1 MKWTE
6 SGFRP
11 PLCTYRLNWARRTSW
26 GWWDDWDDTV
36 LQTQDSKFKPWRS
49 EAEHATSRSRRLP
62 TILTFTRGW
71 GRNIFVSL
79 KPPRQGTE
87 PRTLAWK
94 AAVLTTTLGPP
105 PNLFGK
111 SQLRTGFRRRL
122 RMWLKRDI
130 HAWGIRKF
138 RLHQGYTNNTQLVWL
153 MHMNLCLDLES
164 GMTNYIRFFLVH
176 FWKRYSVLPRL
187 SFSLEPV
194 IQASTPIK

>member
-1 MKWTE
+1 MKWNE

-36 LQTQDSKFKPWRS
+36 LQTQDSKFEPWRS

-79 KPPRQGTE
+79 KPPRPGTE
-87 PRTLAWK
+87 PGTLAWK

-105 PNLFGK
+105 PIIRMSLAIYTPYSLRSQCRPMKGLIRRWNKMDNL
-111 SQLRTGFRRRL
+111 
-122 RMWLKRDI
+122 I
-130 HAWGIRKF
+130 
-138 RLHQGYTNNTQLVWL
+138 
-153 MHMNLCLDLES
+153 
-164 GMTNYIRFFLVH
+164 
-176 FWKRYSVLPRL
+176 
-187 SFSLEPV
+187 
-194 IQASTPIK
+194 STPEHYSDVNLSYHNISVVTNCEGISVFYFSI